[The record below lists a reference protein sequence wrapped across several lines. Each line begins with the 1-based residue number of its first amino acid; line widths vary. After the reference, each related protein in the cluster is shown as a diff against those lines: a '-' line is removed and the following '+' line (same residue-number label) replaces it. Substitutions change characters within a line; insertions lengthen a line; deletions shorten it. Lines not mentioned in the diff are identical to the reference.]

1 MHSWLS
7 ASAWIVFSI
16 KQISRKGREK
26 NPCNSCGL
34 VVYYVVRI
42 IYSVCSIGWGL
53 SEALATRLLPL
64 WFGARGTEFNWK
76 YIQSSFECN
85 INLVSIFQDIFEY
98 VSNLCYID
106 LSIQHQNNACINL
119 AWDTIDS
126 SLGSYN
132 IIMLLLYYIS
142 WQQWHLIPILPD
154 VWMRSSR
161 GMTNS
166 A

>member
-7 ASAWIVFSI
+7 GSAWIVFSI

-106 LSIQHQNNACINL
+106 LSIFNMHIFVVMESSWCHQVTSFS
-119 AWDTIDS
+119 TI
-126 SLGSYN
+126 
-132 IIMLLLYYIS
+132 IIVYMLSTTPL
-142 WQQWHLIPILPD
+142 
-154 VWMRSSR
+154 
-161 GMTNS
+161 
-166 A
+166 